1 MSTAIRATGSQ
12 LPLIIAVLLVLGI
25 RFVAAKMFC
34 HRQVESL
41 GQKDVR
47 VDNYPELGDYIL
59 FSLEHWQV
67 ANRTTVRPTRW
78 QMIQQAM
85 PKKRVHPILNEEVVE
100 TKPCRYGI
108 MSFFKNDNTVSR
120 SLREYGEW
128 AQVEIEFLRCLIAPK
143 STVLDIGAF
152 IGTHTLAFAEKVG
165 EGGKVYAFEPQPL
178 FFQVLKKNIEQNALT
193 NVSALNVALS
203 DKIGRVNIFKA
214 DAQQAGN
221 FAGTGILQSCSSGAD
236 VASRRALKVTTID
249 KLGIKRCALI
259 KIDVDGMAFTSLKGA
274 RQSLHAARPIV
285 FAECNSLEHGWP
297 VVEFAAEE
305 AYSAYVLNV
314 LSYNP
319 DTFRCSPT
327 NSFGSAREV
336 GLVLIPTDQ
345 FRTVEEQL
353 DQAKSCPPLIPIS
366 CIDDL

>member
-1 MSTAIRATGSQ
+1 MI
-12 LPLIIAVLLVLGI
+12 P
-25 RFVAAKMFC
+25 
-34 HRQVESL
+34 QVVP
-41 GQKDVR
+41 KK
-47 VDNYPELGDYIL
+47 I
-59 FSLEHWQV
+59 
-67 ANRTTVRPTRW
+67 VRP
-78 QMIQQAM
+78 
-85 PKKRVHPILNEEVVE
+85 ILKEEVVE
-100 TKPCRYGI
+100 TKPCRYGM
-108 MSFFKNDNTVSR
+108 MSFFKNDNTVYL

-128 AQVEIEFLRCLIAPK
+128 AKVDIEFLRCLIVPK

-203 DKIGRVNIFKA
+203 DKIGRVNILET

-221 FAGTGILQSCSSGAD
+221 FAGTGILQSRSSGTD
-236 VASRRALKVTTID
+236 VASRRAIDVTTID
-249 KLGIKRCALI
+249 KLGIKCCDLI
-259 KIDVDGMAFTSLKGA
+259 KIDVESMEVNVLKGA
-274 RQSLHAARPIV
+274 RQSLRAARPIV

-305 AYSAYVLNV
+305 GYSAYVVNV
-314 LSYNP
+314 LAYNP
-319 DTFRCSPT
+319 DNFRGSRN

-366 CIDDL
+366 CIDDLALALLKKPQYKYEVMSKSKAPSVLGGAFGSTEIEMDHLPETITPQTTNLPHR